1 MASFS
6 KSITTPT
13 RTRINRHTPSRSG
26 FQPVDIGITGGPQSN
41 AGAAAGTVNLGNSFA
56 SLRKNGPRFD
66 ELAATAIA
74 NRAQERATVTAVEG
88 QVAAQGVEAY
98 GATKSAQIVAEA
110 QEEAAKSQA
119 QGAMMGSA
127 LGAIGSI
134 GGALIGLSDEST
146 KHTIEKIEDALATLR
161 NLKPVTFYY
170 KEEYSMLPERMHYGF
185 IAQDYAQV
193 MPDATYYDEELSK
206 MCIDTSEL
214 ISLLV
219 RSVQQLETRVARM
232 EASNALAG
240 VK

>member
-6 KSITTPT
+6 
-13 RTRINRHTPSRSG
+13 RSQAT
-26 FQPVDIGITGGPQSN
+26 FRPEPIQLTGGPPSN
-41 AGAAAGTVNLGNSFA
+41 AGAAAGNVNLGNTFG

-74 NRAQERATVTAVEG
+74 NRAQERATVTSVEG
-88 QVAAQGVEAY
+88 QVAAQGVQAY
-98 GATKSAQIVAEA
+98 GATKAAKITAEA
-110 QEEAAKSQA
+110 QKEAAEAQA
-119 QGAMMGSA
+119 RGSMMGSA
-127 LGAIGSI
+127 FGAIGSI

-146 KHTIEKIEDALATLR
+146 KHTVERIEDALATLR

-185 IAQDYAQV
+185 IAQDYAKV
-193 MPDATYYDEELSK
+193 MPDATYYDEELGK
-206 MCIDTSEL
+206 LCIDTSEL

-232 EASNALAG
+232 EAANALAG

>member
-6 KSITTPT
+6 
-13 RTRINRHTPSRSG
+13 RSQTG
-26 FQPVDIGITGGPQSN
+26 FSPKPIELTGGPTSN
-41 AGAAAGTVNLGNSFA
+41 AGQAAGVVNLGNSFG

-88 QVAAQGVEAY
+88 QVAAQGVQAY
-98 GATKSAQIVAEA
+98 GQVKSDQIIAEA
-110 QEEAAKSQA
+110 QKEAAQA
-119 QGAMMGSA
+119 QARGSMMGSA
-127 LGAIGSI
+127 FGAIGSI

-146 KHTIEKIEDALATLR
+146 KHTVERIDDALATLR

-170 KEEYSMLPERMHYGF
+170 KEEFSMYPERMHHGF
-185 IAQDYAQV
+185 IAQDYAKV
-193 MPDATYYDEELSK
+193 MPDATYYDEELGK

-214 ISLLV
+214 IGLLV

-240 VK
+240 AK

>member
-6 KSITTPT
+6 
-13 RTRINRHTPSRSG
+13 RSQAT
-26 FQPVDIGITGGPQSN
+26 FRPEPIQLTGGPPSS
-41 AGAAAGTVNLGNSFA
+41 AGSAAGNVNLGNTFG

-74 NRAQERATVTAVEG
+74 NRAQERATVTGVEG
-88 QVAAQGVEAY
+88 QVAAQGVQAY
-98 GATKSAQIVAEA
+98 GATKSAQITAEA
-110 QEEAAKSQA
+110 QKEAAQA
-119 QGAMMGSA
+119 QARGSMMGSA
-127 LGAIGSI
+127 FGAIGSI
-134 GGALIGLSDEST
+134 GGALIGLSDERT
-146 KHTIEKIEDALATLR
+146 KHTVERIDDALATLR

-170 KEEYSMLPERMHYGF
+170 KEEFSMSPERMHYGF
-185 IAQDYAQV
+185 IAQDYAKV
-193 MPDATYYDEELSK
+193 MPDATYYDEELGK

-214 ISLLV
+214 IGLLV

>member
-1 MASFS
+1 
-6 KSITTPT
+6 
-13 RTRINRHTPSRSG
+13 
-26 FQPVDIGITGGPQSN
+26 
-41 AGAAAGTVNLGNSFA
+41 
-56 SLRKNGPRFD
+56 
-66 ELAATAIA
+66 
-74 NRAQERATVTAVEG
+74 
-88 QVAAQGVEAY
+88 
-98 GATKSAQIVAEA
+98 
-110 QEEAAKSQA
+110 
-119 QGAMMGSA
+119 MGSA

-146 KHTIEKIEDALATLR
+146 KHTVEKIEDALATLR

-185 IAQDYAQV
+185 IAQDYEKV

-206 MCIDTSEL
+206 LCIDTSEL

>member
-1 MASFS
+1 MASFTS
-6 KSITTPT
+6 FRPK
-13 RTRINRHTPSRSG
+13 RTEAQ
-26 FQPVDIGITGGPQSN
+26 FQGPEITGGPASN
-41 AGAAAGTVNLGNSFA
+41 AGAAAGTVNLGNTFG

-88 QVAAQGVEAY
+88 QVAAQGVQAY
-98 GATKSAQIVAEA
+98 GATKSAQITAEA
-110 QEEAAKSQA
+110 QKEAAQA
-119 QGAMMGSA
+119 QAKGSMMGSA
-127 LGAIGSI
+127 FGAIGSI

-146 KHTIEKIEDALATLR
+146 KHTVERIDDALATLR

-170 KEEYSMLPERMHYGF
+170 KEEFSMSPERMHHGF
-185 IAQDYAQV
+185 IAQDYARV
-193 MPDATYYDEELSK
+193 MPDATYYDEELGK

-214 ISLLV
+214 IGLLV

>member
-6 KSITTPT
+6 
-13 RTRINRHTPSRSG
+13 RSQAT
-26 FQPVDIGITGGPQSN
+26 FRPEPIELNVPQSN
-41 AGAAAGTVNLGNSFA
+41 AGAAAGNVNLGNTFG

-66 ELAATAIA
+66 DLAATAIA

-88 QVAAQGVEAY
+88 QVAAQGVQAY

-110 QEEAAKSQA
+110 QKEAAEAQA
-119 QGAMMGSA
+119 RGSMMGSA
-127 LGAIGSI
+127 FGAIGSI

-146 KHTIEKIEDALATLR
+146 KHTVEKIEDALATLR

-170 KEEYSMLPERMHYGF
+170 KEEYSMSPERMHYGF
-185 IAQDYAQV
+185 IAQDYAKV

-232 EASNALAG
+232 EAAHALAG

>member
-6 KSITTPT
+6 
-13 RTRINRHTPSRSG
+13 RSQAT
-26 FQPVDIGITGGPQSN
+26 FKPEPIQLTGGPPSN
-41 AGAAAGTVNLGNSFA
+41 AGAAAGTVNLANSFG

-74 NRAQERATVTAVEG
+74 NRAQERATVIGVEG
-88 QVAAQGVEAY
+88 EVAAQGVQAY
-98 GATKSAQIVAEA
+98 GQTKSAQITAEA
-110 QEEAAKSQA
+110 QKEAAKAQA
-119 QGAMMGSA
+119 KGSMMGSA
-127 LGAIGSI
+127 FGAIGSI

-146 KHTIEKIEDALATLR
+146 KHTVERIDDALATLR

-170 KEEYSMLPERMHYGF
+170 KEEFSMLPERMHHGF
-185 IAQDYAQV
+185 IAQDYAKV
-193 MPDATYYDEELSK
+193 MPDATYYDEELGK

-214 ISLLV
+214 IGLLV
-219 RSVQQLETRVARM
+219 RSVQQIETRVARM

>member
-6 KSITTPT
+6 RSQASFTP
-13 RTRINRHTPSRSG
+13 PE
-26 FQPVDIGITGGPQSN
+26 ITGGPQSN
-41 AGAAAGTVNLGNSFA
+41 AGAAAGVVNLGNTFG

-74 NRAQERATVTAVEG
+74 NRAQERATVTQVEG
-88 QVAAQGVEAY
+88 QVAAQGVQAY
-98 GATKSAQIVAEA
+98 GATKSAQIQA
-110 QEEAAKSQA
+110 EAAKEAAQA
-119 QGAMMGSA
+119 QAKGSMMGSA
-127 LGAIGSI
+127 FGAIGSI
-134 GGALIGLSDEST
+134 GGALIGLSDERT
-146 KHTIEKIEDALATLR
+146 KHTVERIDDALATLR

-170 KEEYSMLPERMHYGF
+170 KEEFSMYPERMHHGF
-185 IAQDYAQV
+185 IAQDYAKV
-193 MPDATYYDEELSK
+193 MPDATYYDEELGK

-214 ISLLV
+214 IGLLV

>member
-6 KSITTPT
+6 RSQASFTP
-13 RTRINRHTPSRSG
+13 PE
-26 FQPVDIGITGGPQSN
+26 ITGGPPSN
-41 AGAAAGTVNLGNSFA
+41 AGAAAGTVNLGNTFG

-74 NRAQERATVTAVEG
+74 NRAQERATVTGVEG
-88 QVAAQGVEAY
+88 QVAAQGVQAF
-98 GATKSAQIVAEA
+98 GQTKSAQIQA
-110 QEEAAKSQA
+110 EAAKEAAQA
-119 QGAMMGSA
+119 QARGSMIGSA
-127 LGAIGSI
+127 FGAIGSI
-134 GGALIGLSDEST
+134 GGALLMSDEST
-146 KHTIEKIEDALATLR
+146 KHTVERIEDALATLR
-161 NLKPVTFYY
+161 DLKPVTFYY
-170 KEEYSMLPERMHYGF
+170 KDDYSMYAERMHYGF
-185 IAQDYAQV
+185 IAQDYAKI

-219 RSVQQLETRVARM
+219 RSVQQLETRIARM